1 MDCSLPGS
9 SVHGIFQARILEWVA
24 ISFSIYA
31 YGTEF
36 LLLLFL
42 PLRTLK
48 NILLIEWWRWAQF
61 LRIYLWSQKIW
72 VWSWFHHFLKYVT
85 LTSYLNILIP
95 IGEILVTV
103 FLLHVVFLKVEWRIY
118 MSCIHLAHRKCSI
131 NEAAHRWHE
140 HDRYMWQQG
149 ESQGVGV
156 NKVRPEQMGLKI
168 LQRTLSYKILSFIS
182 KKLKNHWKFLNRI
195 FFFTFY
201 KTFDWCLFNF

>member
-1 MDCSLPGS
+1 M
-9 SVHGIFQARILEWVA
+9 
-24 ISFSIYA
+24 
-31 YGTEF
+31 
-36 LLLLFL
+36 
-42 PLRTLK
+42 
-48 NILLIEWWRWAQF
+48 
-61 LRIYLWSQKIW
+61 
-72 VWSWFHHFLKYVT
+72 T

-95 IGEILVTV
+95 IGEISVTV

-182 KKLKNHWKFLNRI
+182 KKLKNHWKYLNRI
-195 FFFTFY
+195 FFFLLFIKHLIGVYLIFKNALFRAVLGCKLNRFLMYPFPYTFIAP
-201 KTFDWCLFNF
+201 LFINILLQSGISLTTDEPILSHNHPKYLVL